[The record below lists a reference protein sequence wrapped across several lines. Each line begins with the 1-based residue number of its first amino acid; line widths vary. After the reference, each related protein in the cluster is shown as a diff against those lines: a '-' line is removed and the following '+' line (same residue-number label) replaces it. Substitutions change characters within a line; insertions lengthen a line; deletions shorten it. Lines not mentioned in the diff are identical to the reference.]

1 VWHGPPA
8 GPASMR
14 GVQNVCVFIGSN
26 PGHHPAYAE
35 AARSL
40 ARLLAARRLGLVY
53 GGARIGLMGVVAR
66 EMAAAGGEVIGVI
79 PQDLVDRE
87 VANTD
92 LEDLRVVGS
101 MHERKA
107 MMASL
112 ADGFVALPGGLGTLE
127 ELFEILTWSQL
138 GLHAKPCGALNV
150 RGYYDGL
157 AGFLDRAVEEGFV
170 RPQHRQLLLLDED
183 AEALLDRLEKWAP
196 PDLGRKWITDPA
208 ST

>member
-1 VWHGPPA
+1 
-8 GPASMR
+8 
-14 GVQNVCVFIGSN
+14 VQRVCVFIGSN
-26 PGHHPAYAE
+26 PGHDPAYAE
-35 AARSL
+35 AARGL
-40 ARLLAARRLGLVY
+40 ARLLAARGLGLVY
-53 GGARIGLMGVVAR
+53 GGARIGLMGVVAG

-87 VANTD
+87 VANTALD
-92 LEDLRVVGS
+92 DLRIVGS

-107 MMASL
+107 AMASL

-150 RGYYDGL
+150 LGYYDGL
-157 AGFLDRAVEEGFV
+157 VDFLDRSVQEGFV
-170 RPQHRQLLLLDED
+170 RPQHRDLLLLDED
-183 AEALLDRLEKWAP
+183 AEALLDRLAGWAP

>member
-1 VWHGPPA
+1 MQA
-8 GPASMR
+8 
-14 GVQNVCVFIGSN
+14 VQHVCVFIGSN
-26 PGHHPAYAE
+26 PGHDPAYAD
-35 AARSL
+35 AARGL
-40 ARLLAARRLGLVY
+40 ARLLAARGLGLVY
-53 GGARIGLMGVVAR
+53 GGARIGLMGVVAA

-87 VANTD
+87 VANTE

-138 GLHAKPCGALNV
+138 GLHEKPCGALNV

-157 AGFLDRAVEEGFV
+157 AGFLDRSVAEGFV
-170 RPQHRQLLLLDED
+170 RPQHRELLLLDED
-183 AEALLDRLEKWAP
+183 AETLLDRLTAWEP
-196 PDLGRKWITDPA
+196 PDLGHKWITDPA